1 MGEPKEESSGG
12 INIFLSD
19 EKQTTK
25 GMKNRF
31 VPIQLSTHIQLP
43 EMLNGKIQKGGI
55 MPAIIFLYIKSELNK
70 ERKRY

>member
-1 MGEPKEESSGG
+1 MGEPKEESSGD

-31 VPIQLSTHIQLP
+31 VAIQLSTRILLP
-43 EMLNGKIQKGGI
+43 EMLNGTIQKGGI
-55 MPAIIFLYIKSELNK
+55 MPAVVFLYIKNEQNK